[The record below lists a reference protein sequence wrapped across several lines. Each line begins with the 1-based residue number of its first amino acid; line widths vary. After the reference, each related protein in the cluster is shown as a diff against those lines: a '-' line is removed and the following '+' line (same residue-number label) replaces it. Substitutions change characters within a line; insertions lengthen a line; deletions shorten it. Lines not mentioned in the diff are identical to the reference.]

1 MRWLERFQEKC
12 GALVRCRYQ
21 LRPEP
26 RPNKKWIFFALLLA
40 LSGAGSPARAAV
52 TIDFYTHDFNL
63 VARGLNTYFPHGFVI
78 LRGTTEDGAA
88 VNANYGFTAKNLFI
102 NVLWEKVTGELDPSP
117 LPPGYIDGADRRF
130 TFTLTEA
137 QYRAVLA
144 TVERW
149 RNWPQPS
156 YDIDE
161 RNCVIFVKEIAQAV
175 GLQVSDDRKF
185 VRAPQEF
192 LLDVA
197 QRNAAFLSAQGPQPA
212 LAQPAQAGGRSSA
225 QALEQRVR
233 ELEAAKNR

>member
-1 MRWLERFQEKC
+1 MRRL
-12 GALVRCRYQ
+12 GAFL
-21 LRPEP
+21 
-26 RPNKKWIFFALLLA
+26 ALLLA
-40 LSGAGSPARAAV
+40 LLSAGSPARAAV

-63 VARGLNTYFPHGFVI
+63 VGRGLNTYFPHGFVI
-78 LRGTTEDGAA
+78 LRGSSDDGAP
-88 VNANYGFTAKNLFI
+88 VNANYGFTARNIFI
-102 NVLWEKVTGELDPSP
+102 NIMWEKVTGELDPSP
-117 LPPGYIDGADRRF
+117 LPPGYVEGANRRF
-130 TFTLTEA
+130 SFVLTEA

-144 TVERW
+144 VVERW
-149 RNWPQPS
+149 KNWPQPS
-156 YDIDE
+156 YDIDA

-175 GLQVSDDRKF
+175 GLQVSDDKKF

-233 ELEAAKNR
+233 ELEAAKSR

>member
-1 MRWLERFQEKC
+1 VRRL
-12 GALVRCRYQ
+12 GA
-21 LRPEP
+21 
-26 RPNKKWIFFALLLA
+26 FFALLIA
-40 LSGAGSPARAAV
+40 LLGVGGPARAAV

-63 VARGLNTYFPHGFVI
+63 VGRGLNTYFPHGFVI
-78 LRGTTEDGAA
+78 LRGTTEDGTP
-88 VNANYGFTAKNLFI
+88 VNANYGFTARSIFI
-102 NVLWEKVTGELDPSP
+102 NILWEKVTGELDPSP
-117 LPPGYIDGADRRF
+117 LPPGYLDGTDRRF

-144 TVERW
+144 VVERW
-149 RNWPQPS
+149 KNWPQPS

-161 RNCVIFVKEIAQAV
+161 RNYVIFVKEIAQAV

-192 LLDVA
+192 LADVA
-197 QRNAAFLSAQGPQPA
+197 RRNAAFLSAQGPQPA
-212 LAQPAQAGGRSSA
+212 LMQPAQAGGRNSA

>member
-1 MRWLERFQEKC
+1 VRRL
-12 GALVRCRYQ
+12 GA
-21 LRPEP
+21 
-26 RPNKKWIFFALLLA
+26 FFALLIA
-40 LSGAGSPARAAV
+40 LLGVGCPARAAV

-63 VARGLNTYFPHGFVI
+63 VGRGLNTYFPHGFVI
-78 LRGTTEDGAA
+78 LRGTTDDGTP
-88 VNANYGFTAKNLFI
+88 VNANYGFTARYIFI
-102 NVLWEKVTGELDPSP
+102 NILWEKVTGELDPSP
-117 LPPGYIDGADRRF
+117 LPPGYLDGADRRF

-144 TVERW
+144 VVERW
-149 RNWPQPS
+149 KNWPQPS

-192 LLDVA
+192 LADVA
-197 QRNAAFLSAQGPQPA
+197 RRNAAFLSAQGPQPA
-212 LAQPAQAGGRSSA
+212 LMQPAQAGGRNSA